1 MEPDRPY
8 YLTLPSH
15 AAIVSTVKPGTRALA
30 LALALALGCI
40 LSAPVAAWGPVTH
53 QVFACRAL
61 DAYDSS
67 CFAAAS
73 ERSFVLGSSAP
84 DAFKLYL
91 EGGREL
97 HRFDYAAFQLR
108 YAQGNPGTTTENFD
122 AVGYSRA
129 FGTHLAEDAVGH
141 HSDGYLPGG
150 VGATKDHLHEAAL
163 DTDQAKNFPG
173 LYESQRFAHFGDSV
187 VVFSTAAIRAYGKEK
202 GNALFAKVTPEAVAK
217 AMRRFDR
224 LETWEQIASAINIPY
239 RREMVALD
247 PYGPVDFNQARAN
260 FERASKC
267 SLAAGARWQ
276 ASMSDLTT
284 SASDAR
290 KAVEEN
296 VAIMFGRGEC
306 QPVPHP

>member
-1 MEPDRPY
+1 VY
-8 YLTLPSH
+8 
-15 AAIVSTVKPGTRALA
+15 TVKSGIF
-30 LALALALGCI
+30 ALALGLV

-61 DAYDSS
+61 AAYDSS
-67 CFAAAS
+67 CFATAS
-73 ERSFVLGSSAP
+73 GRSFVLGSSAP

-97 HRFDYAAFQLR
+97 HTFEYAVFQLR
-108 YAQGNPGTTTENFD
+108 YAQGNPGTTTANFD

-141 HSDGYLPGG
+141 HSDGYLPSGTE
-150 VGATKDHLHEAAL
+150 ATKDHLHEAAL
-163 DTDQAKNFPG
+163 DTDQARAFPG
-173 LYESQRFAHFGDSV
+173 LYESQRFAHFGESV
-187 VVFSTAAIRAYGKEK
+187 IVFSTAAIRAYGKEK
-202 GNALFAKVTPEAVAK
+202 GSDQFSQVTREVIVE

-224 LETWEQIASAINIPY
+224 LETWEQIAIAVNLPY

-247 PYGPVDFNQARAN
+247 PYGAADFNQAREN

-267 SLAAGARWQ
+267 SIAAGARWQ
-276 ASMSDLTT
+276 SAMSDLAM
-284 SASDAR
+284 SASGAR
-290 KAVEEN
+290 EAVEEN

-306 QPVPHP
+306 QPVARP

>member
-1 MEPDRPY
+1 M
-8 YLTLPSH
+8 LSH
-15 AAIVSTVKPGTRALA
+15 AHARLSQAAIVSAVKPGT
-30 LALALALGCI
+30 LALALGCL

-91 EGGREL
+91 EGGRDL

-108 YAQGNPGTTTENFD
+108 YAQGNAGTTTENFD

-150 VGATKDHLHEAAL
+150 VGAAKDHLHEAAL
-163 DTDQAKNFPG
+163 DTEQARAFPG
-173 LYESQRFAHFGDSV
+173 LYESQRFAHFGDPV

-202 GNALFAKVTPEAVAK
+202 GNALFANVTREAVAK

-224 LETWEQIASAINIPY
+224 LETWEQIASAANIPY
-239 RREMVALD
+239 RRELVALD
-247 PYGPVDFNQARAN
+247 PYGPADFNQAREN

-267 SLAAGARWQ
+267 SLAAAARWQ
-276 ASMSDLTT
+276 ASMSDPTV
-284 SASDAR
+284 SATNAR
-290 KAVEEN
+290 KAVEKY
-296 VAIMFGRGEC
+296 VATLFAQGEC
-306 QPVPHP
+306 EPVPGP